1 MTYREIKTLKDQV
14 KYVLQNWISS
24 RNSDL
29 ELVERVCEIYHYNP
43 AKKASSIERC
53 RRYWTK
59 IGIKTKDKLLLPTDE
74 RVLKQRRINVD
85 EWRVAM
91 GYPTQKTA
99 GTLNPSWKPTSEL
112 QKKLL

>member
-43 AKKASSIERC
+43 AKKAS
-53 RRYWTK
+53 
-59 IGIKTKDKLLLPTDE
+59 
-74 RVLKQRRINVD
+74 
-85 EWRVAM
+85 
-91 GYPTQKTA
+91 
-99 GTLNPSWKPTSEL
+99 
-112 QKKLL
+112 